1 MQQRVNGASTIEALI
16 ILPLVIW
23 IALAGLQ
30 LLWIFWAQHTLHNTG
45 HYVLRAGQVAGGSIT
60 NMTNVLATGMA
71 ATAPQWFA
79 TDSDDSHQRQAAL
92 QATTKMLLHARVA
105 AQITRHSP
113 TQTQAQQFAER
124 RFSLPQQQ
132 WVQEIAVDHAL
143 GRTAILTADEQQQWL
158 AARQLD
164 IEIWWCLPLQVPMV
178 APALQSWRQWVDDA
192 AQRFCR
198 SRELVLG
205 QPLWPLVTRRK
216 GPMLSGFRVDD

>member
-1 MQQRVNGASTIEALI
+1 MPPRVHGASTVEALI

-23 IALAGLQ
+23 IALAALQ

-45 HYVLRAGQVAGGSIT
+45 HYVLRAGQVAGGST
-60 NMTNVLATGMA
+60 TSMTNVLATGMA
-71 ATAPQWFA
+71 ATELQWFA
-79 TDSDDSHQRQAAL
+79 TDPDDNYQRQAAL
-92 QATTKMLLHARVA
+92 QATTKMLLHAHVA

-113 TQTQAQQFAER
+113 TTEQTQHYAER
-124 RFSLPQQQ
+124 RFSLPQHK

-143 GRTAILTADEQQQWL
+143 GRTAALTVEAQQQWL

-205 QPLWPLVTRRK
+205 KPLWPLVTRRK
-216 GPMLSGFRVDD
+216 GPMLSGFQVDD